1 MRAPSIPIAA
11 TLSISLVLA
20 LQGCASTKEDIFPK
34 DMRPMSEV
42 YDRHFAK
49 LRMRGIEGARVQLHG
64 ERRPPRSETS
74 GATSPAAQVPP
85 AAHGQAHPEL
95 AGYTREAHDEIEAR
109 FPVLPNP
116 QLVLYVYPHLGED
129 GAPVPGYATA
139 FPLYERVEYAL
150 AGGGPMNITACI
162 YPIRHSGMD
171 CQNPGPRDGDTK
183 SCHKSHQP
191 ELLCSISRTFAAR
204 GHFFSCFSRKIAL
217 SMHS

>member
-1 MRAPSIPIAA
+1 MRTPSIPIAA

-139 FPLYERVEYAL
+139 FPLYERIEYAL
-150 AGGGPMNITACI
+150 
-162 YPIRHSGMD
+162 
-171 CQNPGPRDGDTK
+171 PGEVR
-183 SCHKSHQP
+183 
-191 ELLCSISRTFAAR
+191 
-204 GHFFSCFSRKIAL
+204 
-217 SMHS
+217 